1 MKNNSV
7 IYVNGDSW
15 CDNRHFKTL
24 LNKTFPNQLIVNA
37 AVQGNWNS
45 QINATTIND
54 IKLLSEKFKNIN
66 CFIYYS
72 ECLRGS
78 SEEKTIKQMVKH
90 KTYDRINLLLED
102 LLYGYHA
109 VLQKKI
115 GDLCNLN
122 MTTAFIDNCVLST
135 MRPMYQTMISE
146 NPLHKCYSVSIHAI
160 GKKQSILNA
169 SFDKEENVRYLDSVI
184 ERCNLLESIPGI
196 KNYHPDNESL
206 YEMVIADIQ
215 NKLV

>member
-7 IYVNGDSW
+7 IYINGDSW
-15 CDNRHFKTL
+15 CDNRYFKTL

-37 AVQGNWNS
+37 TVQGNWNS

-66 CFIYYS
+66 CFVYYS

-78 SEEKTIKQMVKH
+78 SEDETIKQMAKH

-102 LLYGYHA
+102 LLYSYHA

-115 GDLCNLN
+115 GDLCKLN

-135 MRPMYQTMISE
+135 MRPMYQAMLSE
-146 NPLHKCYSVSIHAI
+146 NPFHKCYSLSKHV
-160 GKKQSILNA
+160 KDQSVLNA
-169 SFDKEENVRYLDSVI
+169 LFDKEENVRYLDSVI
-184 ERCNLLESIPGI
+184 ERCKLLESIPGM
-196 KNYHPDNESL
+196 KDYHPDNESL

-215 NKLV
+215 NRLA

>member
-7 IYVNGDSW
+7 IYINGDSW
-15 CDNRHFKTL
+15 CGNRYFKTL

-54 IKLLSEKFKNIN
+54 ITLLSEKFKNIN
-66 CFIYYS
+66 CFVYYS

-78 SEEKTIKQMVKH
+78 SEDETIKQMAKH

-102 LLYGYHA
+102 LLYSYHA

-135 MRPMYQTMISE
+135 MRPMYQAMLSE
-146 NPLHKCYSVSIHAI
+146 NPFHKCYSLSKHV
-160 GKKQSILNA
+160 KDQSVLNA
-169 SFDKEENVRYLDSVI
+169 LFDKEENVRYLDSVI
-184 ERCNLLESIPGI
+184 ERCNLLESIPGM
-196 KNYHPDNESL
+196 KDYHPDNESL
-206 YEMVIADIQ
+206 YEMIIADIQ
-215 NKLV
+215 NRLA

>member
-7 IYVNGDSW
+7 IYINGDSW
-15 CDNRHFKTL
+15 CDNRYFKTL

-66 CFIYYS
+66 CFVYYS

-78 SEEKTIKQMVKH
+78 SEDETIKQMAKH

-102 LLYGYHA
+102 LLYSYHA

-135 MRPMYQTMISE
+135 MRPMYQAMLSE
-146 NPLHKCYSVSIHAI
+146 NPFHKCYSLSKHV
-160 GKKQSILNA
+160 KDQSVLNA
-169 SFDKEENVRYLDSVI
+169 LFDKEENVRYLDSVI
-184 ERCNLLESIPGI
+184 ERCKLLESIPGM
-196 KNYHPDNESL
+196 KDYHPNNESL

-215 NKLV
+215 NKLA